1 MLTAL
6 ETAVTDAVARRAGD
20 LCDLTAQLVAF
31 DTRSPEPGSGPREE
45 AALQALVAERM
56 RAAGLAVRV
65 WEPAPADLPP
75 SRYPIPP
82 GHDFR
87 GRPQLLATASGT
99 GGGRTLLLNGH
110 VDVVT
115 VEPREG
121 WTSDPFTPALRDGRL
136 YGRGAC
142 DMKGGVA
149 AMLIATE
156 VLRALDVP
164 LAGDLVV
171 NTVTDEE
178 STGGRV
184 ARRGRVRAAGGR
196 RRSSPSR
203 RAWRPGSARAAR

>member
-6 ETAVTDAVARRAGD
+6 ETAVTDAVARRADD

-31 DTRSPEPGSGPREE
+31 DTRSPEPGSEPREE

-65 WEPAPADLPP
+65 WEPAPDDLPP

-110 VDVVT
+110 IDVVT

-149 AMLIATE
+149 AMLRRDRGAA
-156 VLRALDVP
+156 RARGAARGRPRGEHGHRRGVH
-164 LAGDLVV
+164 
-171 NTVTDEE
+171 
-178 STGGRV
+178 GGGI
-184 ARRGRVRAAGGR
+184 ARRGRVRASGGR
-196 RRSSPSR
+196 RRSSRSR